1 MPARLFIAWDL
12 KRNGGDKDDHNRRT
26 FGKQHD
32 DISLSLFLFIALNR
46 LKTGPPWL
54 LHMSTAVSVLIIAMK
69 KKSNSVALKSSPA
82 LYIVPL

>member
-12 KRNGGDKDDHNRRT
+12 KRNTGKDDHNWWT

-69 KKSNSVALKSSPA
+69 KKSNSV
-82 LYIVPL
+82 PLV